1 MAISRIYFVEAI
13 WYNRLQETK
22 KELYTVQKEIID
34 SDTYRK
40 IKKMNREKLTKFIL
54 QYGDELLGEQVK
66 TIDLPALEAEL
77 SKIKGIGDKRLK
89 EIMVVIEKFLD
100 V

>member
-1 MAISRIYFVEAI
+1 MADR
-13 WYNRLQETK
+13 
-22 KELYTVQKEIID
+22 EIID
-34 SDTYRK
+34 RETYKK
-40 IKKMNREKLTKFIL
+40 IKKMDRETLTKFIL
-54 QYGDELLGEQVK
+54 QYGDKLLGEQGK

-77 SKIKGIGDKRLK
+77 SKIKGIGSKRLE